1 MPDVHLLCDGLP
13 VWIELKVAKGN
24 AVKVSPHQVAW
35 HMAYSNRGGL
45 SFFLV
50 KALST
55 RTLVLFEG
63 SEGPNLLSGGL
74 SEAQG
79 SRFKNPAAL
88 FEALRPRLLD
98 HYAKVCGSAASPL

>member
-1 MPDVHLLCDGLP
+1 
-13 VWIELKVAKGN
+13 
-24 AVKVSPHQVAW
+24 
-35 HMAYSNRGGL
+35 MAYCNRGGL

-79 SRFKNPAAL
+79 SRFENPAAL

-98 HYAKVCGSAASPL
+98 HYVKICGSAAPLD